1 MGFLKTLWTKF
12 SGLKTWQ
19 KVLVIVLLGSM
30 VAGGFSG
37 SGESGVSS
45 DKPTPV
51 VTEEATP
58 ETTLDVISK
67 SNVKWENYAPAVKQ
81 RIADLIDAGDCQN
94 LQAEFD
100 VADQNNVAQ
109 RNRTGENN
117 ANLMALLD
125 DQMKEIGCY

>member
-37 SGESGVSS
+37 SGQSGVSS

-51 VTEEATP
+51 VTEEALP

-67 SNVKWENYAPAVKQ
+67 SNVGK
-81 RIADLIDAGDCQN
+81 L
-94 LQAEFD
+94 
-100 VADQNNVAQ
+100 
-109 RNRTGENN
+109 RTSCETKNCR
-117 ANLMALLD
+117 LD
-125 DQMKEIGCY
+125 RRWRLSKPSG

>member
-1 MGFLKTLWTKF
+1 
-12 SGLKTWQ
+12 
-19 KVLVIVLLGSM
+19 M

-37 SGESGVSS
+37 SGDSGVSS

-51 VTEEATP
+51 VTEEAQP

-117 ANLMALLD
+117 ANLMGLLD
-125 DQMKEIGCY
+125 DKMKEIGCY